1 MLTPYKK
8 ITPQRCVSNYRRWMT
23 GFHPPC
29 SLPADNQFRMSI
41 LERLEQMERRM
52 VEMARDN
59 NQQQQQ
65 RQNQQQHGSQLA
77 TPPPPP
83 PEDHE
88 QVRLLFS
95 IWTPF
100 EVTSYQTFLKA
111 LLTYNKS
118 RLCWI
123 SVSVCSLL
131 SKHVNKYSFKKRL
144 KCQ

>member
-1 MLTPYKK
+1 MQK

-59 NQQQQQ
+59 QQQQQ

-88 QVRLLFS
+88 QVRLH
-95 IWTPF
+95 T
-100 EVTSYQTFLKA
+100 K
-111 LLTYNKS
+111 
-118 RLCWI
+118 
-123 SVSVCSLL
+123 L
-131 SKHVNKYSFKKRL
+131 S
-144 KCQ
+144 